1 MVTIAQG
8 KFSKP
13 RPPRAEEPVRPVR
26 KTVAAD
32 PIEKA
37 EAEIAR
43 FMDTA
48 AQTPPAPDRVTDET
62 IVVADAVQVLPED
75 ATQVIP
81 QIANDA
87 TRVIPQVSADA
98 TQVIPQV
105 PADATRVIPS
115 VPENAANRIPQP
127 QNNVPTQRKPAPQPV
142 AEEYEEEPSFL
153 ERYKKPVLV
162 GCCAAILLLVIA
174 IIAMVVSLKNTDAD
188 DGRILN
194 NVIAAGV
201 NVGGMTP
208 EQAKS
213 ALETA
218 VGDAYS
224 TNTMEVVLPDTVLE
238 FTPEAINIQLNLDG
252 VVQAAY
258 DYGRVGTPDEIK
270 RAEAQSLV
278 GQYVID
284 LLPYLQMNATHIHD
298 VLEDYGEYFN
308 SSYLSS
314 SFSMQGT
321 KPGLTAD
328 TFDENAPCQTL
339 ILKIGTPGRN
349 LDIEKIY
356 TEVLKAYGN
365 LNFHVEA
372 SHAPDEVPELPDL
385 DAIFEE
391 HCSTP
396 VDAYMDMQTFAV
408 TGEIYGYTF
417 DLEAAKEKLANCEYG
432 DVIEIPMEY
441 ILPEVVSSDLSGS
454 LYADIL
460 GIGQTNH
467 TNNAD
472 RNNNIS
478 LACQAINGT
487 VLEPGD
493 EFSFNDVVGE
503 RTSARGYR
511 KAPAYS
517 SGETVSELGGG
528 ICQVSSTLY
537 YSVLLADLEVT
548 ARRNH
553 SYVSSYI
560 DMGMD
565 ATVSWGGPE
574 FKFRNNTN
582 YPIRIEAEISGG
594 KVTVRIMGTDKRDYY
609 VEMDYEVAGYLK
621 PETEYKDYKYD
632 NDEGYSDG
640 DVIQEGSTGYVVD
653 TYKHKI
659 DRETGEKTGEEYV
672 TRSSY
677 RPHNEIIARV
687 EPKPTE
693 PPTEPP
699 TEAPTEAPTEVPT
712 TAPTEAPTEAPT
724 AAPTEAPT
732 EAPTAAP
739 TEVPTTAPT
748 AAPTEAPAE
757 AAAETEAP
765 TEDVAG

>member
-43 FMDTA
+43 FMDTT
-48 AQTPPAPDRVTDET
+48 AQPPAVPSRVTDET
-62 IVVADAVQVLPED
+62 IVVADAVQVIPEEATRVIPQVSTE

-81 QIANDA
+81 QAAADATKVIPQVSNDA
-87 TRVIPQVSADA
+87 TRVIPQV
-98 TQVIPQV
+98 QPPK
-105 PADATRVIPS
+105 PAPV
-115 VPENAANRIPQP
+115 
-127 QNNVPTQRKPAPQPV
+127 QRKPAPQPV
-142 AEEYEEEPSFL
+142 VEEEYEEEPSFL

-174 IIAMVVSLKNTDAD
+174 IIAMVISLKNTDTD

-218 VGDAYS
+218 VGDTYAV
-224 TNTMEVVLPDTVLE
+224 NTMEVVLPDTVLA
-238 FTPEAINIQLNLDG
+238 FKPEDTKVQLNLDA
-252 VVQAAY
+252 VIQAAY

-284 LLPYLQMNATHIHD
+284 LLPYLQMNATYIHD
-298 VLEDYGEYFN
+298 TLEEYGETFN

-321 KPGLTAD
+321 RPGLTAD

-349 LDIEKIY
+349 LDIENIY

-365 LNFHVEA
+365 LTFRVEA
-372 SHAPDEVPELPDL
+372 SHAPDEVPDLPDL

-417 DLEAAKEKLANCEYG
+417 DLDAAKEKLANAEYG
-432 DVIEIPMEY
+432 DIIEIPMEY
-441 ILPEVVSSDLSGS
+441 ILPEVVSSDLSES
-454 LYADIL
+454 LYADVL
-460 GIGQTNH
+460 GMGQTDH

-487 VLEPGD
+487 ILQPGE

-537 YSVLLADLEVT
+537 YSVLLAELDVT

-594 KVTVRIMGTDKRDYY
+594 KVTIKLLGTDKRDYY
-609 VEMDYEVAGYLK
+609 IEMDYEVAGYLK
-621 PETEYKDYKYD
+621 PETEYKDFKYD
-632 NDEGYSDG
+632 NEEGYADG

-659 DRETGEKTGEEYV
+659 DKETGEKLGEEYV

-699 TEAPTEAPTEVPT
+699 T

-724 AAPTEAPT
+724 TAPTEAPTTTPTVAPTEAPTTTPTAAPTEAPT
-732 EAPTAAP
+732 
-739 TEVPTTAPT
+739 TTPT
-748 AAPTEAPAE
+748 AAPTEAPAD
-757 AAAETEAP
+757 AAAETEEP